1 MLVVDETGEKTKQ
14 LASDPPTDISN
25 SDQKKTE
32 RWKSSVM
39 EGHASD
45 NSRNDDNNSDM
56 ARQLSSPTA
65 TQEDKNIQGTGNSL
79 TAESGNKGQTQLSGN
94 ERTQSMHARIEEQ
107 LTNREDCES

>member
-1 MLVVDETGEKTKQ
+1 MVVEETLEKTKQ
-14 LASDPPTDISN
+14 LASDPSTDIFS

-45 NSRNDDNNSDM
+45 NSRNDGNNSDV
-56 ARQLSSPTA
+56 ARQSSSPIA
-65 TQEDKNIQGTGNSL
+65 TEEDKNIQGTGHSL
-79 TAESGNKGQTQLSGN
+79 TAESGDRGQAQLSGN

-107 LTNREDCES
+107 LTHREDCES